1 MHISGT
7 THVHGPHGIQAPH
20 APRRTSETQSALP
33 TEAPVDR
40 VEISPAAEA
49 ALQAAET
56 GAIREDLVSRIRAEI
71 AAGTYETPD
80 KLDAALSRLL
90 DEIG

>member
-1 MHISGT
+1 MQIHGT
-7 THVHGPHGIQAPH
+7 PHVHGPHGINAPH
-20 APRRTSETQSALP
+20 APFKSQGVKP
-33 TEAPVDR
+33 EAKTPSGDR

-49 ALQAAET
+49 AIQASET
-56 GAIREDLVSRIRAEI
+56 GGIRHDVVNRIRSEI
-71 AAGTYETPD
+71 ASGTYETAE